1 MDFFARHPV
10 LRQSVALILA
20 AILSTG
26 CVTWRPLPSGQ
37 SWLTAK
43 LPAHVRA
50 TFPSGQVVDLYSP
63 AIVEKDLI
71 GYRQAGVASS
81 RIAIPIQGVQRV
93 ETLQSNHGATI
104 ALVAVLVVGGVFVGS
119 AIALH
124 NMKFGGGFGGG
135 F

>member
-1 MDFFARHPV
+1 MDFFARHSA
-10 LRQSVALILA
+10 LRRSVALLLATILT
-20 AILSTG
+20 SG
-26 CVTWRPLPSGQ
+26 CVTWRPVPSGQ

-50 TFPSGQVVDLYSP
+50 TLASGQVVDLYSP
-63 AIVEKDLI
+63 AVVEKDLI
-71 GYRQAGVASS
+71 GYRQADVASS
-81 RIAIPIQGVQRV
+81 RVVLPMQGVQRV

-104 ALVAVLVVGGVFVGS
+104 ALVAVLALGGLVVGS